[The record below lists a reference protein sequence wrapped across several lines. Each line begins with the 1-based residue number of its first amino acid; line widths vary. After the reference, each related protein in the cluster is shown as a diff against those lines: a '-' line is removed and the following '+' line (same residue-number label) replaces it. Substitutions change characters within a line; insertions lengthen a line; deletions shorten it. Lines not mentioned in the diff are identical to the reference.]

1 MRKLIFFFFIG
12 CSSIVFSQKDS
23 LQLGSKYAED
33 QLYFLISYN
42 QLFDQPSIVKGSGFS
57 YGLSAGFM
65 KDLILN
71 KKGSVSMALG
81 FGYNYDL
88 LNHGLTIT
96 EDNNEVTFQ
105 VDNSGAIHTL
115 TIHNLE
121 FPFEFRWRNSDS
133 QTYKFWRV
141 YMGVK
146 ASYNVSNNFKFTDQS
161 NSFSYKNV
169 SRFNSWQYGLTLSVG
184 YDVFTAHMYYGLTP
198 MLKDTMLGTTDISSK
213 TMRIGLIFYLL

>member
-1 MRKLIFFFFIG
+1 MKKLIFFFFIG
-12 CSSIVFSQKDS
+12 CSSIAFSQKDS

-42 QLFDQPSIVKGSGFS
+42 QLFDQPSLVKGSGFS

-71 KKGSVSMALG
+71 KKGSISLALG

-88 LNHGLTIT
+88 LNHGLTIA
-96 EDNNEVTFQ
+96 EENNEVTFQ
-105 VDNSGAIHTL
+105 VDNSGAINTL

-121 FPFEFRWRNSDS
+121 FPFEFRWRNSDA

-198 MLKDTMLGTTDISSK
+198 MLKDTMLGTTDIFSK
-213 TMRIGLIFYLL
+213 TMRIGLIFYFL

>member
-1 MRKLIFFFFIG
+1 MKKLIFFFFIG
-12 CSSIVFSQKDS
+12 CSSIAFSQKDS

-42 QLFDQPSIVKGSGFS
+42 QLFDQPSLVKGSGFS

-71 KKGSVSMALG
+71 KKGSISLALG

-88 LNHGLTIT
+88 LNHGLTIAK
-96 EDNNEVTFQ
+96 ENNEVTFQ
-105 VDNSGAIHTL
+105 VDNSGAINTL

-121 FPFEFRWRNSDS
+121 FPFEFRWRNSDA

-146 ASYNVSNNFKFTDQS
+146 ASYNVSNNFKITDQS

>member
-1 MRKLIFFFFIG
+1 MKKLIFFFFIG
-12 CSSIVFSQKDS
+12 CSSISFSQKDS

-42 QLFDQPSIVKGSGFS
+42 QLFDQPSLVKGSGFS

-71 KKGSVSMALG
+71 KKGSISLALG

-88 LNHGLTIT
+88 LNHGLTIAK
-96 EDNNEVTFQ
+96 ENNEVTFQ
-105 VDNSGAIHTL
+105 VDNYGAINTL

-121 FPFEFRWRNSDS
+121 FPFEFRWRNSDA

-213 TMRIGLIFYLL
+213 TMRIGLIFYFL

>member
-1 MRKLIFFFFIG
+1 MKKLIFFFFIG
-12 CSSIVFSQKDS
+12 CSSIAFSQKDS

-42 QLFDQPSIVKGSGFS
+42 QLFDQPSLVKGSGFS
-57 YGLSAGFM
+57 YGLSTGFM

-71 KKGSVSMALG
+71 KKGSISLALG

-88 LNHGLTIT
+88 LNHGLTIAK
-96 EDNNEVTFQ
+96 ENNEVTFQ
-105 VDNSGAIHTL
+105 VDNSGAINTL

-121 FPFEFRWRNSDS
+121 FPFEFRWRNSDA

-213 TMRIGLIFYLL
+213 TMRIGLIFYFL

>member
-1 MRKLIFFFFIG
+1 MKKLIFFFFIG
-12 CSSIVFSQKDS
+12 CSSIAFSQKDS

-42 QLFDQPSIVKGSGFS
+42 QLFDQPSLVKGSGFS

-71 KKGSVSMALG
+71 KKGSISLALG
-81 FGYNYDL
+81 FGYYYDL
-88 LNHGLTIT
+88 LNHGLTIAK
-96 EDNNEVTFQ
+96 ENNEVTFQ
-105 VDNSGAIHTL
+105 VDNSGAINTL

-121 FPFEFRWRNSDS
+121 FPFEFRWRNSDA

-161 NSFSYKNV
+161 NSFSYRNV

-198 MLKDTMLGTTDISSK
+198 MLKDTMLGTTDISST
-213 TMRIGLIFYLL
+213 TMRIGLIFYFL

>member
-1 MRKLIFFFFIG
+1 MKKLIFFFFIG
-12 CSSIVFSQKDS
+12 CSSIAFSQKDS

-42 QLFDQPSIVKGSGFS
+42 QLFDQPSLVKGSGFS
-57 YGLSAGFM
+57 YGLSTGFM

-71 KKGSVSMALG
+71 KNGSISLALG

-88 LNHGLTIT
+88 LNHGLTIAK
-96 EDNNEVTFQ
+96 ENNEVTFQ
-105 VDNSGAIHTL
+105 VDNSGAINTL

-121 FPFEFRWRNSDS
+121 FPFEFRWRNSDA

-213 TMRIGLIFYLL
+213 TMRIGLIFYFL

>member
-1 MRKLIFFFFIG
+1 MKKLISFFFVG
-12 CSSIVFSQKDS
+12 CSSISFSQKDS

-42 QLFDQPSIVKGSGFS
+42 QLFDQPSLVKGSGFS

-71 KKGSVSMALG
+71 KKGSISVALG

-88 LNHGLTIT
+88 LNHGLTIAK
-96 EDNNEVTFQ
+96 ENNEVTFQ
-105 VDNSGAIHTL
+105 VDNYGAINTL

-121 FPFEFRWRNSDS
+121 FPFEFRWRDSDA

-213 TMRIGLIFYLL
+213 TMRIGLIFYFL

>member
-1 MRKLIFFFFIG
+1 MKKLLFFFFIG
-12 CSSIVFSQKDS
+12 CTSIVFSQKDS

-42 QLFDQPSIVKGSGFS
+42 QLFDQPSLVKGSGFS
-57 YGLSAGFM
+57 YGLSGGFM
-65 KDLILN
+65 KDLMLN

-105 VDNSGAIHTL
+105 VDNSGAINTL

-121 FPFEFRWRNSDS
+121 FPFEFRWRNSDA
-133 QTYKFWRV
+133 QTYNFWRV

-161 NSFSYKNV
+161 KF
-169 SRFNSWQYGLTLSVG
+169 FFL
-184 YDVFTAHMYYGLTP
+184 
-198 MLKDTMLGTTDISSK
+198 
-213 TMRIGLIFYLL
+213 

>member
-12 CSSIVFSQKDS
+12 CSSIAFSQKDS

-42 QLFDQPSIVKGSGFS
+42 QLFDQPSLVKGSGFS

-71 KKGSVSMALG
+71 KKGSISLALA

-88 LNHGLTIT
+88 LNHGLTIAK
-96 EDNNEVTFQ
+96 ENNEVTFQ
-105 VDNSGAIHTL
+105 VDNSGAINTL

-121 FPFEFRWRNSDS
+121 FPFEFRWRNSDA

>member
-1 MRKLIFFFFIG
+1 MKKLIFFFFIG
-12 CSSIVFSQKDS
+12 CSSIAFSQKDS

-42 QLFDQPSIVKGSGFS
+42 QLFDQPSLVKGSGFS

-71 KKGSVSMALG
+71 KKGSISVALG

-88 LNHGLTIT
+88 LNHGLTIAK
-96 EDNNEVTFQ
+96 ENNEVTFQ
-105 VDNSGAIHTL
+105 VDNYGAINTL

-121 FPFEFRWRNSDS
+121 FPFEFRWRDSDA

-161 NSFSYKNV
+161 NSFSFKNV

-198 MLKDTMLGTTDISSK
+198 MLKDTMLGTTDIASK

>member
-1 MRKLIFFFFIG
+1 MKKLIFFFFIG
-12 CSSIVFSQKDS
+12 CSSIAFSQKDS

-42 QLFDQPSIVKGSGFS
+42 QLFDQPSLVKGSGFS

-71 KKGSVSMALG
+71 KKGSISLALG

-88 LNHGLTIT
+88 LNHGLTIAK
-96 EDNNEVTFQ
+96 ENNEVTFQ
-105 VDNSGAIHTL
+105 VDNSGAINTL

-121 FPFEFRWRNSDS
+121 FPFEFRWRNSDA
-133 QTYKFWRV
+133 QIYKFWRV

-146 ASYNVSNNFKFTDQS
+146 ASYNMSNNFKFTDQS
-161 NSFSYKNV
+161 NSFSYRNV

-213 TMRIGLIFYLL
+213 TMRIGLIFYFL

>member
-1 MRKLIFFFFIG
+1 MKKLIFFFFIG
-12 CSSIVFSQKDS
+12 CSSIAFSQKDS

-42 QLFDQPSIVKGSGFS
+42 QLFDQPSLVKGSGFS

-71 KKGSVSMALG
+71 KKGSISLALG

-88 LNHGLTIT
+88 LNHGLTIA
-96 EDNNEVTFQ
+96 EENNEVTFQ
-105 VDNSGAIHTL
+105 VDNSGAINTL

-121 FPFEFRWRNSDS
+121 FPFEFRWRNSDA
-133 QTYKFWRV
+133 QIYKFWRV

-213 TMRIGLIFYLL
+213 TMRIGLIFYFL

>member
-105 VDNSGAIHTL
+105 VDNSGAINTL

>member
-1 MRKLIFFFFIG
+1 MKKLLFFFFIG
-12 CSSIVFSQKDS
+12 CTSIVFSQKDS

-42 QLFDQPSIVKGSGFS
+42 QLFDQPSLVKGSGFS

-71 KKGSVSMALG
+71 KKGSISMALG

-88 LNHGLTIT
+88 LNHGLTIAK
-96 EDNNEVTFQ
+96 ENNEVTFQ
-105 VDNSGAIHTL
+105 VDNSGAINTL

-121 FPFEFRWRNSDS
+121 FPFEFRWRNSDA
-133 QTYKFWRV
+133 QTYNFWRV

-213 TMRIGLIFYLL
+213 TMRIGLIFYFL

>member
-1 MRKLIFFFFIG
+1 MKKLIFFFFIG
-12 CSSIVFSQKDS
+12 CSSIAFSQKDS

-42 QLFDQPSIVKGSGFS
+42 QLFDQPSLVKGSGFS

-71 KKGSVSMALG
+71 KKGSISLALG

-88 LNHGLTIT
+88 LNHGLTIAK
-96 EDNNEVTFQ
+96 ENNEVTFQ
-105 VDNSGAIHTL
+105 VDNSGAINTL

-121 FPFEFRWRNSDS
+121 FPFEFRWRNSDA

-169 SRFNSWQYGLTLSVG
+169 SRFNSWQYGLTLSREYNNIRG
-184 YDVFTAHMYYGLTP
+184 RKKYAWDGKFTM
-198 MLKDTMLGTTDISSK
+198 D
-213 TMRIGLIFYLL
+213 

>member
-12 CSSIVFSQKDS
+12 CSSIAFSQKDY
-23 LQLGSKYAED
+23 LQLGSKYSED

-42 QLFDQPSIVKGSGFS
+42 QLFDQPSLVKGSGFS

-105 VDNSGAIHTL
+105 VDNSGAINTL

-121 FPFEFRWRNSDS
+121 FPFEFRWINSDA

-146 ASYNVSNNFKFTDQS
+146 ASYNMSNNFKFTDQS
-161 NSFSYKNV
+161 NYFSYKNV

-213 TMRIGLIFYLL
+213 TMRIGLIFYFL

>member
-1 MRKLIFFFFIG
+1 MKKLIFFFFIG
-12 CSSIVFSQKDS
+12 CSSIAFSQKDS

-42 QLFDQPSIVKGSGFS
+42 QLFDQPSLVKGSGFS

-71 KKGSVSMALG
+71 KKGSISVALG

-88 LNHGLTIT
+88 LNHGLTIAK
-96 EDNNEVTFQ
+96 ENNEVTFQ
-105 VDNSGAIHTL
+105 VDNYGAINTL

-121 FPFEFRWRNSDS
+121 FPFEFRWRDSDA

-198 MLKDTMLGTTDISSK
+198 MLKDTMLGTTDIASK

>member
-1 MRKLIFFFFIG
+1 MKKLIFFFFIG
-12 CSSIVFSQKDS
+12 CSSIAFSQKDS

-42 QLFDQPSIVKGSGFS
+42 QLFDQPSLVKGSGFS

-71 KKGSVSMALG
+71 KKGSISLALW

-88 LNHGLTIT
+88 LNHGLTIAK
-96 EDNNEVTFQ
+96 ENNEVTFQ
-105 VDNSGAIHTL
+105 VDNSGAINTL

-121 FPFEFRWRNSDS
+121 FPFEFRWRNSDA

-161 NSFSYKNV
+161 NSFSYRNV

>member
-1 MRKLIFFFFIG
+1 MKKLLFFFFIG
-12 CSSIVFSQKDS
+12 CSSIAFSQIDS

-42 QLFDQPSIVKGSGFS
+42 QLFDQPSLVKGSGFS
-57 YGLSAGFM
+57 YGLSGGFM

-81 FGYNYDL
+81 FGYNYYL

-96 EDNNEVTFQ
+96 EDNDEVTFQ
-105 VDNSGAIHTL
+105 VDNSGAINTL

-121 FPFEFRWRNSDS
+121 IPFEFRWRDSDA

-141 YMGVK
+141 YMVVK

-161 NSFSYKNV
+161 NSFSFKNV

>member
-42 QLFDQPSIVKGSGFS
+42 QLFDQPSLVKGSGFS

-105 VDNSGAIHTL
+105 VDNSGAINTL

-121 FPFEFRWRNSDS
+121 FPFEFRWRNSDA

-161 NSFSYKNV
+161 NLFLIKMCLDLIHGNM
-169 SRFNSWQYGLTLSVG
+169 GLRS
-184 YDVFTAHMYYGLTP
+184 
-198 MLKDTMLGTTDISSK
+198 
-213 TMRIGLIFYLL
+213 LLDMMFLQHICIMD

>member
-1 MRKLIFFFFIG
+1 MKKLIFFFFIG
-12 CSSIVFSQKDS
+12 CSSIAFSQKDS

-42 QLFDQPSIVKGSGFS
+42 QLFDQPSLVKGSGFS

-71 KKGSVSMALG
+71 KKGSISLALG

-88 LNHGLTIT
+88 LNHGLTIA
-96 EDNNEVTFQ
+96 EENNEVTFQ
-105 VDNSGAIHTL
+105 VDNSGAINTL

-121 FPFEFRWRNSDS
+121 FPFEFRWRNSDA
-133 QTYKFWRV
+133 QIYKFWRV

-146 ASYNVSNNFKFTDQS
+146 ASYNVSNNFKFTDQL

-169 SRFNSWQYGLTLSVG
+169 SRFNSCQYGLTLSVG

-213 TMRIGLIFYLL
+213 TMRIGLIFYFL

>member
-1 MRKLIFFFFIG
+1 MKKLIFFFFIG
-12 CSSIVFSQKDS
+12 CSSIAFSQKDS

-42 QLFDQPSIVKGSGFS
+42 QLFDQPSLVKGSGFS

-71 KKGSVSMALG
+71 KKGSISLALG

-88 LNHGLTIT
+88 LNHGLTIA
-96 EDNNEVTFQ
+96 EENNEVTFQ
-105 VDNSGAIHTL
+105 VDNSGAINTL

-121 FPFEFRWRNSDS
+121 FPFEFRWRNSDA
-133 QTYKFWRV
+133 QIYKFWRV

>member
-1 MRKLIFFFFIG
+1 MKKLIFFFFIG
-12 CSSIVFSQKDS
+12 CSSIAFSQKDS

-42 QLFDQPSIVKGSGFS
+42 QLFDQPSLVKGSGFS

-71 KKGSVSMALG
+71 KKGSISLALG

-88 LNHGLTIT
+88 LNHGLTIAK
-96 EDNNEVTFQ
+96 ENNEVTFQ
-105 VDNSGAIHTL
+105 VDNSGAINTL

-121 FPFEFRWRNSDS
+121 FPFEFRWRNSDA

-213 TMRIGLIFYLL
+213 TMIIGLIFYFL

>member
-1 MRKLIFFFFIG
+1 MKKLIFFFFIG
-12 CSSIVFSQKDS
+12 CSSIAFSQKDS

-42 QLFDQPSIVKGSGFS
+42 QLFDQPSLVKGSGFS

-71 KKGSVSMALG
+71 KKGSISVALG

-88 LNHGLTIT
+88 LNHGLTIAK
-96 EDNNEVTFQ
+96 ENNEVTFQ
-105 VDNSGAIHTL
+105 ADNYGAINTL

-121 FPFEFRWRNSDS
+121 FPFEFRWRDSDA

-161 NSFSYKNV
+161 NSFSFKNV

-213 TMRIGLIFYLL
+213 TMRIGLIFYFL

>member
-12 CSSIVFSQKDS
+12 CSSIAFSQKDS

-42 QLFDQPSIVKGSGFS
+42 QLFDQPSLVKGSGFS

-71 KKGSVSMALG
+71 KKGSISLALG

-88 LNHGLTIT
+88 LNHGLTIAK
-96 EDNNEVTFQ
+96 ENNEVTFQ
-105 VDNSGAIHTL
+105 VDNSGAINTL

-121 FPFEFRWRNSDS
+121 FPFEFRWRNSDA

-198 MLKDTMLGTTDISSK
+198 MLKDTMLGTTDIFSK
-213 TMRIGLIFYLL
+213 TMRIGLIFYFL

>member
-1 MRKLIFFFFIG
+1 
-12 CSSIVFSQKDS
+12 
-23 LQLGSKYAED
+23 
-33 QLYFLISYN
+33 
-42 QLFDQPSIVKGSGFS
+42 
-57 YGLSAGFM
+57 M

-71 KKGSVSMALG
+71 KKGSISMALG

-105 VDNSGAIHTL
+105 VDNSGAINTL

-121 FPFEFRWRNSDS
+121 FPFEFRWRDSDA

-198 MLKDTMLGTTDISSK
+198 MLKDTMLGTTDIASK

>member
-1 MRKLIFFFFIG
+1 MKKLIFFFFIG
-12 CSSIVFSQKDS
+12 CSSIAFSQKDS

-42 QLFDQPSIVKGSGFS
+42 QLFDQPSLVKGSGFS

-71 KKGSVSMALG
+71 KKGSISLALG

-88 LNHGLTIT
+88 LNHGLTIAK
-96 EDNNEVTFQ
+96 ENNEVTFQ
-105 VDNSGAIHTL
+105 VDNSGPINTL

-121 FPFEFRWRNSDS
+121 FPFEFRWRNSDA

-213 TMRIGLIFYLL
+213 TMRIGLIFYFL

>member
-1 MRKLIFFFFIG
+1 MKKLIFFFFIG
-12 CSSIVFSQKDS
+12 CSSISFSQKDS

-42 QLFDQPSIVKGSGFS
+42 QLFDQPSLVKGSGFS

-71 KKGSVSMALG
+71 KKGSISMALVI
-81 FGYNYDL
+81 GYNYDL
-88 LNHGLTIT
+88 LNHGLTIAK
-96 EDNNEVTFQ
+96 DNNEVTFQ
-105 VDNSGAIHTL
+105 VDNSGAINTL

-121 FPFEFRWRNSDS
+121 FPFEFRWRDSDA

-198 MLKDTMLGTTDISSK
+198 MLKDTMLGTTDIASK

>member
-1 MRKLIFFFFIG
+1 MKKLIFFFFIG
-12 CSSIVFSQKDS
+12 CSSISFSQKDS

-42 QLFDQPSIVKGSGFS
+42 QLFAQPSLVKGSGFS

-71 KKGSVSMALG
+71 KKGSISMALG
-81 FGYNYDL
+81 IGYNYDL
-88 LNHGLTIT
+88 LNHGLTIAK
-96 EDNNEVTFQ
+96 DNNEVTFQ
-105 VDNSGAIHTL
+105 VDNSGAINTL

-121 FPFEFRWRNSDS
+121 FPFEFRWRDSDA

-161 NSFSYKNV
+161 NSFSFKNV

-198 MLKDTMLGTTDISSK
+198 MLKDTMLGTTDISTK

>member
-1 MRKLIFFFFIG
+1 MKKLIFFFFIG
-12 CSSIVFSQKDS
+12 CSSISFSQKDS

-42 QLFDQPSIVKGSGFS
+42 QLFDQPSLVKGSGFS

-71 KKGSVSMALG
+71 KKGSISMALG
-81 FGYNYDL
+81 IGYNYDL
-88 LNHGLTIT
+88 LNHGLTIAK
-96 EDNNEVTFQ
+96 ENNEVTFQ
-105 VDNSGAIHTL
+105 VDNYGAINTL

-121 FPFEFRWRNSDS
+121 FPFEFRWRDSDA

-161 NSFSYKNV
+161 NSFSFKNV
-169 SRFNSWQYGLTLSVG
+169 SRFNSWQYGLTLSIG

-213 TMRIGLIFYLL
+213 TMRIGLIFYFL

>member
-1 MRKLIFFFFIG
+1 MKKLIFFFFIG
-12 CSSIVFSQKDS
+12 CSSIAFSQKDS

-42 QLFDQPSIVKGSGFS
+42 QLFDQPSLVKGSGFS

-71 KKGSVSMALG
+71 KKGSISLALG

-88 LNHGLTIT
+88 LNHGLTIAK
-96 EDNNEVTFQ
+96 ENHEVTFQ
-105 VDNSGAIHTL
+105 VDNSGAINTL

-121 FPFEFRWRNSDS
+121 FPFEFRWRNSDA

-213 TMRIGLIFYLL
+213 TMRIGLIFYFL

>member
-1 MRKLIFFFFIG
+1 MKKLIFFFFIG
-12 CSSIVFSQKDS
+12 CSSISFSQKDS

-42 QLFDQPSIVKGSGFS
+42 QLFNQPSLVKGSGFS

-71 KKGSVSMALG
+71 KKGSISMALG
-81 FGYNYDL
+81 IGYNYDL
-88 LNHGLTIT
+88 LNHGLTIAK
-96 EDNNEVTFQ
+96 DNNEVTFQ
-105 VDNSGAIHTL
+105 VDNSGAINTL

-121 FPFEFRWRNSDS
+121 FPFEFRWRDSDA

-161 NSFSYKNV
+161 NSFSFKNV

-213 TMRIGLIFYLL
+213 TMRIGLIFYFL

>member
-1 MRKLIFFFFIG
+1 MKKLIFFFFIG
-12 CSSIVFSQKDS
+12 CSSIAFSQKDS

-42 QLFDQPSIVKGSGFS
+42 QLFDQPSLVKGSGFS

-71 KKGSVSMALG
+71 KKGSISLALG

-88 LNHGLTIT
+88 LNHGLTIAK
-96 EDNNEVTFQ
+96 ENNEVTFQ
-105 VDNSGAIHTL
+105 VDNSGAINTL

-121 FPFEFRWRNSDS
+121 FPFEFRWRNSDA

-146 ASYNVSNNFKFTDQS
+146 ASYNVSNNFKFTDQL

-213 TMRIGLIFYLL
+213 TMRIGLIFYFL

>member
-1 MRKLIFFFFIG
+1 MKKLIFFFFIG
-12 CSSIVFSQKDS
+12 CSSIAFSQKDS

-42 QLFDQPSIVKGSGFS
+42 QLFDQPSLVKGSGFS

-71 KKGSVSMALG
+71 KKGSISLALG

-88 LNHGLTIT
+88 LNHGLTIAK
-96 EDNNEVTFQ
+96 ENNEVTFQ
-105 VDNSGAIHTL
+105 VDNSGAINTL

-121 FPFEFRWRNSDS
+121 FPFEFRWRNSDA
-133 QTYKFWRV
+133 QIYKFWRV

-161 NSFSYKNV
+161 NSFSYRNV

-213 TMRIGLIFYLL
+213 TMRIGLIFYFL

>member
-1 MRKLIFFFFIG
+1 MKKLIFFFFIG
-12 CSSIVFSQKDS
+12 CSSIAFSQKDS

-42 QLFDQPSIVKGSGFS
+42 QLFDQPSLVKGSGFS

-71 KKGSVSMALG
+71 KKGSISVALG
-81 FGYNYDL
+81 IGYNYDL
-88 LNHGLTIT
+88 LNHGLTIAK
-96 EDNNEVTFQ
+96 ENNEVTFQ
-105 VDNSGAIHTL
+105 VDNSGAINTL

-121 FPFEFRWRNSDS
+121 FPFEFRWRDSDA

-213 TMRIGLIFYLL
+213 TMRIGLIFYFL

>member
-1 MRKLIFFFFIG
+1 MKKLIFFFFIG
-12 CSSIVFSQKDS
+12 CSSIAFSQKDS

-42 QLFDQPSIVKGSGFS
+42 QLFDQPSLVKGSGFS

-71 KKGSVSMALG
+71 KKGSISLALG

-88 LNHGLTIT
+88 LNHGLTIAK
-96 EDNNEVTFQ
+96 ENNEVTFQ
-105 VDNSGAIHTL
+105 VDNSGAINTL

-121 FPFEFRWRNSDS
+121 FPFEFRWRNSDA

-213 TMRIGLIFYLL
+213 TIRIGLIFYLL

>member
-1 MRKLIFFFFIG
+1 MKKLIFFFFIG
-12 CSSIVFSQKDS
+12 CSSISFSQKDS

-42 QLFDQPSIVKGSGFS
+42 QLFDQPSLVKGSGFS

-71 KKGSVSMALG
+71 KKGSISVALG

-88 LNHGLTIT
+88 LNHGLTIAK
-96 EDNNEVTFQ
+96 ENNEVTFQ
-105 VDNSGAIHTL
+105 ADNYGAINTL

-121 FPFEFRWRNSDS
+121 FPFEFRWRDSDA

-161 NSFSYKNV
+161 NSFSFKNV

-213 TMRIGLIFYLL
+213 TMRIGLIFYFL

>member
-1 MRKLIFFFFIG
+1 MKKLIFFFFIG
-12 CSSIVFSQKDS
+12 CSSIAFSQKDS

-42 QLFDQPSIVKGSGFS
+42 QLFDQPSLVKGSGFS

-71 KKGSVSMALG
+71 KKGSISLALG

-88 LNHGLTIT
+88 LNHGLTIAK
-96 EDNNEVTFQ
+96 ENNEVTFQ
-105 VDNSGAIHTL
+105 VDNSGAINTL

-121 FPFEFRWRNSDS
+121 FPFEFRWRNSDA

-184 YDVFTAHMYYGLTP
+184 YDVFTAHMYYGFTP